1 MYFFIR
7 VISHFFIFS
16 ITIPVMVKFTPHPYG
31 GSIPK
36 LSKLSPPSPRS
47 PLYTSAYSTEQRTQR
62 ISSLLTAIQWFLT
75 TAYGLYHPRPV
86 QTTGKKKKKNKQT
99 SKLKWSLKDWN
110 DSLSVAPKVFW
121 DFAVQFS
128 AGAIADIQ
136 AETYIISYTLIWQYI
151 KDLNVAMHFRGTMY
165 QTEHCYGIGNTE
177 NLHLLESDTMIISPS
192 ITS

>member
-86 QTTGKKKKKNKQT
+86 QTTEKKEEKQTNKQT
-99 SKLKWSLKDWN
+99 EMELKRLKWFLVSSSKSILRLCSTVFSWCNCWYPSRNIYYQLYTDMAVYKRSKCRNALQRHNVPNRTLLWHRKHRKFAFIRKWHN
-110 DSLSVAPKVFW
+110 D
-121 DFAVQFS
+121 
-128 AGAIADIQ
+128 
-136 AETYIISYTLIWQYI
+136 YIPI
-151 KDLNVAMHFRGTMY
+151 H
-165 QTEHCYGIGNTE
+165 H
-177 NLHLLESDTMIISPS
+177 
-192 ITS
+192 